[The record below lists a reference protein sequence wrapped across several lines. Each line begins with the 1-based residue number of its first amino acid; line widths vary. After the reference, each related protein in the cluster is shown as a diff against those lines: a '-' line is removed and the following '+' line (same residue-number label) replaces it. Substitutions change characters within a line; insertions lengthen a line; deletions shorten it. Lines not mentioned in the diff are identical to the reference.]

1 MKIDKISDTSIEFIL
16 TLRELKEKNID
27 IEKLSSEDIYVQKV
41 VANLIEEAEIEH
53 SISIKN
59 NGKFKIYITSNGK
72 DELSIV
78 ISSFDP
84 YSEKYNLYEQI
95 TQQLMALDP
104 KMNYLQNYSATS
116 VEDKLKAKM
125 GITEPNIQT
134 PQKNSKSIIY
144 CFNNLSDIKMALS
157 DLDIKFK
164 NEILYRY
171 KNKYY
176 LILYFIKNV
185 IDKKK
190 TEVIFGE
197 YAILVNQSS
206 FELILQ
212 EYGEKFIKANARKII
227 DLYY

>member
-16 TLRELKEKNID
+16 TLRELREKDID

-84 YSEKYNLYEQI
+84 YGEKYSLYEQI

-116 VEDKLKAKM
+116 VEDKLKTKM
-125 GITEPNIQT
+125 GIIEPNIQT

-144 CFNNLSDIKMALS
+144 CFNNLNDIKMALS
-157 DLDIKFK
+157 NLDIKFK
-164 NEILYRY
+164 NEILYKY

-190 TEVIFGE
+190 TEAVFGE
-197 YAILVNQSS
+197 YATLVNQSS
-206 FELILQ
+206 FNLILQ
-212 EYGEKFIKANARKII
+212 EYGEKIIKANARKII